1 MKNPIKLCQENLKLI
16 PENIT
21 VPAYD
26 RSKITASIVHIGVGG
41 FHRSHQAY
49 YAERLIAEYGIND
62 CGICGIGL
70 LPHDQKMYEIMKQQD
85 CLYTLITKELDGT
98 VNARIIGSIVEYL
111 FAPENPQK
119 VIEKMSSPEVKII
132 SLTITEG
139 GYNYIESSKSFNYN
153 DPAIIKDIQNQKSP
167 NTVFGYLARA
177 LKVRKEKGI
186 SGCSILSCDN
196 IQGNGDMTKNMIECF
211 IKV

>member
-1 MKNPIKLCQENLKLI
+1 MANSVKLIINNLSLIPKNITVSNYKKNQITTSFVQIGVRGFHRSQQVLHLEKMKNPIKLCQENLKLI

-70 LPHDQKMYEIMKQQD
+70 LPHDQKMYEIMKLIED
-85 CLYTLITKELDGT
+85 NVVEILVSNGSNVLYST
-98 VNARIIGSIVEYL
+98 
-111 FAPENPQK
+111 
-119 VIEKMSSPEVKII
+119 
-132 SLTITEG
+132 
-139 GYNYIESSKSFNYN
+139 
-153 DPAIIKDIQNQKSP
+153 
-167 NTVFGYLARA
+167 
-177 LKVRKEKGI
+177 
-186 SGCSILSCDN
+186 
-196 IQGNGDMTKNMIECF
+196 
-211 IKV
+211 